1 MSVRMQRICSKQQK
15 YRGGHKTSEES
26 NESPTAGGIYWN
38 NVSACLSLQHFFHLM
53 PLSFLPE
60 TKTRR
65 KRPRKKKWY
74 QPWLD
79 HASGITDFHLE
90 CKTFEENKLKFACVC
105 STHSAPLRRLLPV
118 WIRQWGWRGAAVWRT
133 AASETDGLSGQTN
146 TGFYQIIRIVL
157 SIHKLVYLLGLY
169 IIYL

>member
-1 MSVRMQRICSKQQK
+1 MQCYSTKHSYLPRVVSFSSMSVRMQRICSKQQK

-90 CKTFEENKLKFACVC
+90 CKKKHLKKTNFSLNVFVLLTVLHSGDYYLFESDSEGEEELQSEGQQPQKQTAYQV
-105 STHSAPLRRLLPV
+105 
-118 WIRQWGWRGAAVWRT
+118 RQT
-133 AASETDGLSGQTN
+133 PDC
-146 TGFYQIIRIVL
+146 I
-157 SIHKLVYLLGLY
+157 K
-169 IIYL
+169 